1 MAFTD
6 LIHYNPHCFPVVSGD
21 PHRLQELKGNS
32 RSWHSTTTEEK
43 RNVTRVNPDA
53 CSPVSKAS
61 HTHGNAHTIKKLLW
75 EKSAG
80 LSPWMTELQES
91 M

>member
-1 MAFTD
+1 M
-6 LIHYNPHCFPVVSGD
+6 LLG
-21 PHRLQELKGNS
+21 
-32 RSWHSTTTEEK
+32 
-43 RNVTRVNPDA
+43 VNPDA

-80 LSPWMTELQES
+80 LSPWMTELQETMWKKQTGS
-91 M
+91 FSLVILSIILREEGTGSAA